1 MKLIV
6 GPHPAAP
13 SASGWIGFSLQTSK
27 AFQAGLSFSLEF
39 PFNWQFLGVRRV
51 PEKARL
57 LGGLPMF
64 FRSKRFSMIFSVL
77 AISMFAGLYSVAAQ
91 SANWVNWNAPQ
102 GYDHTG
108 IGAKSVYQYTDS
120 ISGAVTDTN
129 GNVVGVTL
137 HGEITDRSCFKTAI
151 GDCDGYWKLEGGW
164 GVFPEGTFTGAVV
177 SELPPTQQMVAQVG
191 DGVRVQ
197 NMNFDRTVS
206 GLVMNVYSLGIT
218 YKSEYTFDRDFV
230 ILTQDPRCDPTA
242 LLQYCL
248 VKDGR
253 TLRGFEGNGTIQFE
267 GSMQSLSWEITA
279 PEDFSGFNFA
289 LTGVAVPPPPPPPPS
304 SCDLGGA
311 RTLNQGQWS
320 SNASFN
326 PLDNQWFA
334 GKFPSGLVIGAGQR
348 SATFNNGNAAKN
360 FMPQGGISMILLSQW
375 TNPNKKSMKNS
386 IAGELVAA
394 KLNVALSPGI
404 AGASVVKGRRLPFED
419 MTVTQIIQ
427 AADTA
432 ISWNGSGEMPGADR
446 LKQLDTALR
455 LINHS
460 FMGGR
465 GNKTLACPASSGTH

>member
-1 MKLIV
+1 
-6 GPHPAAP
+6 
-13 SASGWIGFSLQTSK
+13 
-27 AFQAGLSFSLEF
+27 
-39 PFNWQFLGVRRV
+39 
-51 PEKARL
+51 
-57 LGGLPMF
+57 MF
-64 FRSKRFSMIFSVL
+64 FNSKRFSMIFGLL
-77 AISMFAGLYSVAAQ
+77 AISMFAGLQSVAGQ
-91 SANWVNWNAPQ
+91 SANWVNWNAPH
-102 GYDHTG
+102 GYEQFG
-108 IGAKSVYQYTDS
+108 VGQKSTYQYTQN
-120 ISGAVTDTN
+120 ISGSVADRN
-129 GNVVGVTL
+129 GNTINVTL
-137 HGEITDRSCFKTAI
+137 QGEITDRSCFTTSIA
-151 GDCDGYWKLEGGW
+151 DCGGYWEYEGGW
-164 GVFPEGTFTGAVV
+164 SVFPQGTFTSSAVAA
-177 SELPPTQQMVAQVG
+177 LPPTQQMVAQVG
-191 DGVRVQ
+191 DAVRFQTV
-197 NMNFDRTVS
+197 NFSAPVS
-206 GLVMNVYSLGIT
+206 GLVMNVYSLGVT

-230 ILTQDPRCDPTA
+230 ILSQDPRCDPNA
-242 LLQYCL
+242 FLQYCL

-289 LTGVAVPPPPPPPPS
+289 LTGTATPPPPPPS
-304 SCDLGGA
+304 SCDLSGA

-320 SNASFN
+320 SNANFN
-326 PLDNQWFA
+326 PLDNHWFA

-404 AGASVVKGRRLPFED
+404 AGASIVKGKRLPFEG
-419 MTVTQIIQ
+419 MTVNQIIQ
-427 AADTA
+427 TADTA
-432 ISWNGSGEMPGADR
+432 ISWNGSGEMPSMDR

-465 GNKTLACPASSGTH
+465 GNRTLACSESTGTH